1 MGKHKSNDDLHCLAK
16 LISVYY
22 QHEPLTL
29 IFVEDKKSDLRR
41 CNGFINIIML
51 EIYIS

>member
-22 QHEPLTL
+22 QHETLAL
-29 IFVEDKKSDLRR
+29 IFVEDKKSDLRH
-41 CNGFINIIML
+41 CNGFINIFMF